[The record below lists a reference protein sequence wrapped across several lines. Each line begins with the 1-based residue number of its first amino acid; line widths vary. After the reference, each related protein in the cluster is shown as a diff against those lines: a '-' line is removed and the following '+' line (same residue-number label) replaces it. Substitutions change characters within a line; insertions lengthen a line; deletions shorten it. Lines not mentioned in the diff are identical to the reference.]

1 MIMLA
6 LFALLLP
13 APLFEAP
20 TLRAARV
27 TAYVVSAQSGEV
39 LYARDPDAA
48 MIPASTIKLLVGS
61 ASLDALGTAFTFTT
75 TLATDGTALYLEG
88 GGDPL
93 LQPHDFD
100 DAARTLGTLNLTRFN
115 ALDGDAG
122 GPRPRYPDGWQVD
135 DLAYDYAAPP
145 SMLSI
150 DENALHI
157 VVHPAAVGA
166 PPTLT
171 VDPVTSAVTIVNE
184 ATTGAA
190 HSDDT
195 TDVQLSWRAP
205 ATLIVTGSVPADAT
219 GSELDAALLD
229 PSRATLELAAEALTH
244 AGIAFTSPPQLA
256 QTPAGARI
264 VWIHRSPALPE
275 LLRDMWQPSN
285 NLLAESLLDALAP
298 TRDDALA
305 RERTWLQSIGI
316 DPATTTLAD
325 GSGLSAYD
333 RISARAL
340 VTILAHDWNGPNRAS
355 VLTALPVAGQSG
367 TLAKVFTAPPLAGN
381 IIAKTGTS
389 NHTRTLAGYLQTPH
403 GPVIFALLINNW
415 MDDGPHATADL
426 HAFQSTF
433 LEAFF
438 E

>member
-1 MIMLA
+1 MLA

-20 TLRAARV
+20 TLRGARV
-27 TAYVVSAQSGEV
+27 TAYVISAQSDAV
-39 LYARDPDAA
+39 VYARDPDAA

-61 ASLDALGTAFTFTT
+61 ASLDALGTAFSFTT
-75 TLATDGTALYLEG
+75 TLAADSNTLYLQG
-88 GGDPL
+88 SGDPL

-122 GPRPRYPDGWQVD
+122 SPRPRYPDGWQVD

-145 SMLSI
+145 NMLSI

-157 VVHPAAVGA
+157 AVHPAAVGA

-171 VDPVTSAVTIVNE
+171 VEPATSAVRIVNE

-195 TDVQLSWRAP
+195 TDIHLSWSTP
-205 ATLIVTGSVPADAT
+205 ATLVVTGSVPADAT
-219 GSELDAALLD
+219 DSELDAAILD
-229 PSRATLELAAEALTH
+229 PSSATLELAAGALTH
-244 AGIAFTSPPQLA
+244 AGIAFTSSPQLA
-256 QTPAGARI
+256 QTPAAARV
-264 VWIHRSPALPE
+264 VWTHRSPALPD

-298 TRDDALA
+298 TRDAALA
-305 RERTWLQSIGI
+305 RERAWLQSIGI
-316 DPATTTLAD
+316 DPATTAFAD

-340 VTILAHDWNGPNRAS
+340 VTILAHDWNGPNRAT
-355 VLTALPVAGQSG
+355 VLAALPVAGQTG
-367 TLAKVFTAPPLAGN
+367 TLAKVFVAPPLAGN
-381 IIAKTGTS
+381 VIAKTGTS
-389 NHTRTLAGYLQTPH
+389 NHTRTLAGYLQTPR
-403 GPVIFALLINNW
+403 GPLIFALLINNW
-415 MDDGPHATADL
+415 MDDGPHASADL
-426 HAFQSTF
+426 RAFQSTF

>member
-1 MIMLA
+1 MLA

-20 TLRAARV
+20 TLRGARV
-27 TAYVVSAQSGEV
+27 TAYVVSAQTGEV

-61 ASLDALGTAFTFTT
+61 ASLETLGTAFSFTT
-75 TLATDGTALYLEG
+75 TLATDGTALYLQG
-88 GGDPL
+88 GGDPE
-93 LQPHDFD
+93 LQPRDFD
-100 DAARTLGTLNLTRFN
+100 DAVRTLATLNLTHFRS
-115 ALDGDAG
+115 LDGDVG
-122 GPRPRYPDGWQVD
+122 SPRARYPDGWQVD

-145 SMLSI
+145 DLLSI

-157 VVHPAAVGA
+157 AVHPATVGA

-171 VDPVTSAVTIVNE
+171 IEPSTTAVTVVND
-184 ATTGAA
+184 ATTSPAR
-190 HSDDT
+190 STDT
-195 TDVQLSWRAP
+195 TDVRISWSAP
-205 ATLIVTGSVPADAT
+205 ATLIVTGSVPADET
-219 GSELDAALLD
+219 DDELDAAILD
-229 PSRATLELAAEALTH
+229 PSRATLELVAATLTH
-244 AGIAFTSPPQLA
+244 GGINLA
-256 QTPAGARI
+256 SASQFAPTPAGARV
-264 VWIHRSPALPE
+264 VWTHRSPALPD

-298 TRDDALA
+298 TRDAALA
-305 RERTWLQSIGI
+305 RERTWLQSIQV

-333 RISARAL
+333 RISARDL
-340 VTILAHDWNGPNRAS
+340 VTILQHDWNGANRAI
-355 VLTALPVAGQSG
+355 VLAALPVAGQSG

-381 IIAKTGTS
+381 VIAKTGTS

-403 GPVIFALLINNW
+403 GTLIFALLINNW
-415 MDDGPHATADL
+415 MDDGPHASVDL
-426 HAFQSTF
+426 RAFQSTF